1 MDENM
6 AADVLT
12 GTDASAEGADF
23 DGLFDMDGGEVT
35 AEPQETEGQE
45 GAAETQEPEAE
56 PAEGTCADAQPGRL
70 GRGREAAQ
78 AKPATGRPGSAAGGM
93 EPNGDKG
100 QQGAEP
106 KYKVKFYGQEQEM
119 TVSELVAAAQ
129 KGLDYDNVR
138 ARLEQAQQSAPA
150 VQLVERYA
158 AANGMTVEQ
167 YLQFAN
173 QGFEQQAVAQLVAQ
187 GVPEPAAKD
196 LVAERLRLD
205 RERRSIAPLA
215 AQQRAQQEQ
224 REKLSPWMELLREYP
239 GTKELPPEV
248 AQRVA
253 AGETPLAAMRAF
265 ELAQMRA
272 QLAAKDA
279 AQKNRQTAP
288 GSAGGLGGKERKDD
302 FEAGFDAGF
311 DF

>member
-45 GAAETQEPEAE
+45 GAAETQEPEAD
-56 PAEGTCADAQPGRL
+56 PAEGTGADAQPGRQ
-70 GRGREAAQ
+70 EQ
-78 AKPATGRPGSAAGGM
+78 P
-93 EPNGDKG
+93 
-100 QQGAEP
+100 GAEP

-187 GVPEPAAKD
+187 GRAGTGRKGPCGRTPAAGPRTAQHRAAGRAAAGTAGGSGKSCPPGWSCCGSIP
-196 LVAERLRLD
+196 ARRSCRPRWRSAWRPGKHRLRRCGPLSW
-205 RERRSIAPLA
+205 RRCAHSLRRRTPRRRTGRQRRAAPA
-215 AQQRAQQEQ
+215 AWEAK
-224 REKLSPWMELLREYP
+224 REKTILKPDLTRASIFKGRKIEL
-239 GTKELPPEV
+239 
-248 AQRVA
+248 
-253 AGETPLAAMRAF
+253 
-265 ELAQMRA
+265 
-272 QLAAKDA
+272 
-279 AQKNRQTAP
+279 
-288 GSAGGLGGKERKDD
+288 
-302 FEAGFDAGF
+302 
-311 DF
+311 

>member
-45 GAAETQEPEAE
+45 GAAETQEPEAD
-56 PAEGTCADAQPGRL
+56 PAEGTCADAQPGRQ
-70 GRGREAAQ
+70 E
-78 AKPATGRPGSAAGGM
+78 
-93 EPNGDKG
+93 

-224 REKLSPWMELLREYP
+224 REKLSPLD
-239 GTKELPPEV
+239 G
-248 AQRVA
+248 AA
-253 AGETPLAAMRAF
+253 AGVSRHEGAAARGG
-265 ELAQMRA
+265 
-272 QLAAKDA
+272 AARGGRG
-279 AQKNRQTAP
+279 NTAC
-288 GSAGGLGGKERKDD
+288 G
-302 FEAGFDAGF
+302 DAGL
-311 DF
+311 

>member
-35 AEPQETEGQE
+35 AEPQEMEGQE
-45 GAAETQEPEAE
+45 GAAQAQEPEAD

-100 QQGAEP
+100 QPGAEP

>member
-35 AEPQETEGQE
+35 AEPQEMEGQE
-45 GAAETQEPEAE
+45 GAAETQEPEAD
-56 PAEGTCADAQPGRL
+56 PAEGTGAAAQPGRQ
-70 GRGREAAQ
+70 E
-78 AKPATGRPGSAAGGM
+78 
-93 EPNGDKG
+93 

-187 GVPEPAAKD
+187 GVPELCPS
-196 LVAERLRLD
+196 RFRG
-205 RERRSIAPLA
+205 
-215 AQQRAQQEQ
+215 Q
-224 REKLSPWMELLREYP
+224 
-239 GTKELPPEV
+239 
-248 AQRVA
+248 
-253 AGETPLAAMRAF
+253 
-265 ELAQMRA
+265 
-272 QLAAKDA
+272 
-279 AQKNRQTAP
+279 
-288 GSAGGLGGKERKDD
+288 
-302 FEAGFDAGF
+302 
-311 DF
+311 

>member
-23 DGLFDMDGGEVT
+23 DGLFDMDGGEAT

-45 GAAETQEPEAE
+45 GAAQAQEPEAD
-56 PAEGTCADAQPGRL
+56 PAEGTCADAQPGRQ
-70 GRGREAAQ
+70 E
-78 AKPATGRPGSAAGGM
+78 
-93 EPNGDKG
+93 

-106 KYKVKFYGQEQEM
+106 KYKVKSYGQEQEM

>member
-12 GTDASAEGADF
+12 GTDASAESADF

-45 GAAETQEPEAE
+45 GAAETQEPEAD
-56 PAEGTCADAQPGRL
+56 PAEGTGADAQPGRQ
-70 GRGREAAQ
+70 EQ
-78 AKPATGRPGSAAGGM
+78 P
-93 EPNGDKG
+93 
-100 QQGAEP
+100 GAEP

-224 REKLSPWMELLREYP
+224 REKLDAEKKNAEQ
-239 GTKELPPEV
+239 PE
-248 AQRVA
+248 
-253 AGETPLAAMRAF
+253 
-265 ELAQMRA
+265 
-272 QLAAKDA
+272 
-279 AQKNRQTAP
+279 
-288 GSAGGLGGKERKDD
+288 S
-302 FEAGFDAGF
+302 
-311 DF
+311 